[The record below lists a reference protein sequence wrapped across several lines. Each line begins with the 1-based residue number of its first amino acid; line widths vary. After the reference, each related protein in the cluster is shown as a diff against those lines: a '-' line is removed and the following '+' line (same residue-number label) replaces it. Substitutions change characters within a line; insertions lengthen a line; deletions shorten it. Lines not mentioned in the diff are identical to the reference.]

1 MKTIILLALLFI
13 CTKSHAQT
21 GWYDEE
27 QEKIPNHFA
36 KYDTTVL
43 YLFNPSL
50 FQLDSNNTSG
60 IIQKVFKITKHTHY
74 FPAVTIKGS
83 PVYWTTWWR
92 IVNSSFQTLEKE
104 GILLQ
109 QINDIKN
116 E

>member
-1 MKTIILLALLFI
+1 MKILIILFTTLFLSGI
-13 CTKSHAQT
+13 KSHAQT

-43 YLFNPSL
+43 YLFTSSL
-50 FQLDSNNTSG
+50 FQLDSNSTSG
-60 IIQKVFKITKHTHY
+60 AMQKVFKITKHTHY
-74 FPAVTIKGS
+74 FPAITIEGS

-92 IVNSSFQTLEKE
+92 LVNTSFQPLQKD

-109 QINDIKN
+109 QINIIK
-116 E
+116 

>member
-1 MKTIILLALLFI
+1 MKTIILFVLLTL
-13 CTKSHAQT
+13 CSKSHAQI

-27 QEKIPNHFA
+27 EEKIPNHFA
-36 KYDTTVL
+36 KYDTTTL
-43 YLFNPSL
+43 YLFTPQLGSNTL
-50 FQLDSNNTSG
+50 FGT
-60 IIQKVFKITKHTHY
+60 IQKVFKITKHTHY
-74 FPAVTIKGS
+74 FPAVTINGT